1 MTKPLFSQRSEL
13 AHKAVIIHCLNK
25 DGEPIEGA
33 YASGFILREQD
44 GLFLYT
50 CWHVVTGIKDMH
62 DLQGTGYKFER
73 MTLRVSLQ
81 KAEEHQTGSKLRAY
95 VIDGLAKIEI
105 PLYEKNQDDSYNP
118 LWCQEP
124 SSKRLVYLETE
135 EPKDIEINVPDKRDA
150 VKLRLPDTFQTS
162 DLHVIEQEDLWKSL
176 VFPGERVYI
185 VGYPYKFSSRGDD
198 QPLAIVLTRFIAGT
212 SIEGRLGEILLDGT
226 GAPGMSGS
234 PVFVEKDNNI
244 YLLGLYAGII
254 YTSSK
259 DNKDNNVGALGACVD
274 MSICWTHDIAALCAI
289 RS

>member
-1 MTKPLFSQRSEL
+1 MTKPLFFQRSVL
-13 AHKAVIIHCLNK
+13 AHKAIIIHCLNK

-44 GLFLYT
+44 GLYLYT

-62 DLQGTGYKFER
+62 HLQGPEYKSER

-81 KAEEHQTGSKLRAY
+81 KAEEQQTGSKLRAY
-95 VIDGLAKIEI
+95 VIDGLAKIDI

-124 SSKRLVYLETE
+124 SSKRLVSLEIE
-135 EPKDIEINVPDKRDA
+135 ESKYIEINVPDKLDA

-185 VGYPYKFSSRGDD
+185 VGYPYKSGLRESD

-212 SIEGRLGEILLDGT
+212 SIEGRLGEISLDGT
-226 GAPGMSGS
+226 GANGMSGS

-254 YTSSK
+254 YTAGK
-259 DNKDNNVGALGACVD
+259 NNKDNYVGVLGACVN

-289 RS
+289 RG